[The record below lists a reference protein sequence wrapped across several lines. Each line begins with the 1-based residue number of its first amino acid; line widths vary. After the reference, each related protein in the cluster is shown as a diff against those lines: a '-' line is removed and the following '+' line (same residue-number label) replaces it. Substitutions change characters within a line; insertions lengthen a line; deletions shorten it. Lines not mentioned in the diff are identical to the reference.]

1 MRHSLKGFYAFYAFA
16 KCEGECSMPKLVTRP
31 PKYARHKA
39 SGQAVVKVGKKLHYL
54 GPWNSAE
61 SKIRYQAVI
70 AEWAADQNCAPAAAV
85 TESLPEADTTVTELL
100 AAYIKHAQQYYVKAG
115 TITSQV
121 YIVRSVARFWKV
133 SFGAIFVRKIKPSH
147 LKAIQ
152 KRMVA
157 DGESRSYV
165 NKVTS
170 YSKAMFRWATE
181 NDLAPAEIWQGL
193 LAVRGLAKGRT
204 EARETEPIGPVED
217 SVVDA
222 TLPHMP
228 DIVADMVRLQRA
240 TGARPGE
247 VCSIRPRDV
256 NRSGDVWLYRPA
268 SHKTEHHD
276 RSRVIAIGPRGQ
288 EILARYLLRPIDAYC
303 FSPRESECRRNTARR
318 EARETPV
325 QPSQAARKPKPNP
338 RRSAKERYSKDSYR
352 RAVARAVELANEE
365 RSQAG
370 VDTLPHWHPNQLRHS
385 LGTEVRQ
392 RFGLEAA
399 QVVLGHSKA
408 DVTQVYAE
416 RDQRLA
422 VEVARQVG

>member
-1 MRHSLKGFYAFYAFA
+1 
-16 KCEGECSMPKLVTRP
+16 MPKLVTRP

-61 SKIRYQAVI
+61 SKVRYQAVI
-70 AEWAADQNCAPAAAV
+70 AEWAAQQGNAPAAAV
-85 TESLPEADTTVTELL
+85 TEQLPEADTTITELL
-100 AAYIKHAQQYYVKAG
+100 AAYLQHAQAYYVKAG
-115 TITSQV
+115 KITGQV
-121 YIVRSVARFWKV
+121 HVLRSVARFWKE
-133 SFGAIFVRKIKPSH
+133 SFGGLLVRRIKPSH

-157 DGESRSYV
+157 IGESRSYV
-165 NKVTS
+165 NKVTG
-170 YSKAMFRWATE
+170 YSKSMFRWAVE
-181 NDLAPAEIWQGL
+181 NDLAPADVWQGL

-204 EARETEPIGPVED
+204 EARETEPVGPVED

-222 TLPHMP
+222 TLPYLP
-228 DIVADMVRLQRA
+228 SIVADMVSLQRLI
-240 TGARPGE
+240 GCRPSE
-247 VCSIRPRDV
+247 VCMIRPCDID
-256 NRSGDVWLYRPA
+256 RSSDVWLYRPA
-268 SHKTEHHD
+268 SHKCEHHG
-276 RSRVIAIGPRGQ
+276 RGRTIAIGPRAQ
-288 EILARYLLRPIDAYC
+288 AILTRYLFRDATSYC
-303 FSPRESECRRNTARR
+303 FSPLESERQRKDELRAKRKTK
-318 EARETPV
+318 V
-325 QPSQAARKPKPNP
+325 QPSQADRSKQKAKRKPGDHYT
-338 RRSAKERYSKDSYR
+338 RTSYLWAVR
-352 RAVARAVELANEE
+352 RACGRAFPEPDGLEGEDLKAWRKANW
-365 RSQAG
+365 
-370 VDTLPHWHPNQLRHS
+370 WHPNQLRHS